1 MNPWEILG
9 WVFLT
14 PIAIGVLIL
23 SYWFFA
29 GVITGARK
37 ALREAKLPDNRSE

>member
-14 PIAIGVLIL
+14 PVAVGVLIF

-29 GVITGARK
+29 GAIKGARK
-37 ALREAKLPDNRSE
+37 ALRDYK